1 VHVVVGGDLVVR
13 SHIIVLLGY
22 LVESFKTAFSEDQV
36 NQLLQLCLNTL
47 EAQLQQPS
55 HMLLAGA
62 MKCLDSLLTW
72 FDDELPARGNNMCN
86 WQLVVL
92 FSFGGT
98 WGDMITVF
106 PCA

>member
-1 VHVVVGGDLVVR
+1 M
-13 SHIIVLLGY
+13 
-22 LVESFKTAFSEDQV
+22 
-36 NQLLQLCLNTL
+36 NQLLQLCLDTL

-55 HMLLAGA
+55 HTLLAGA
-62 MKCLDSLLTW
+62 IQCLDSLLTW
-72 FDDELPARGNNMCN
+72 FDDELPAGGNN